1 MRESG
6 VGNGRKLLEPAS
18 EVEYMTVEIGEWNG
32 EWERERECV
41 GFGPLVVLCF
51 GWCDTMI

>member
-32 EWERERECV
+32 EWERERVLVLDLWWFCV
-41 GFGPLVVLCF
+41 LVGAIL
-51 GWCDTMI
+51 

>member
-18 EVEYMTVEIGEWNG
+18 EVEYMTVEIGEWND
-32 EWERERECV
+32 EWERERERVLVLDLWWFCV
-41 GFGPLVVLCF
+41 LVGAIL
-51 GWCDTMI
+51 